1 MTDADA
7 GPGLDRVLT
16 VPNALSILRLV
27 FLGLFVWLLVTTD
40 DRVAAALLLG
50 AAGVTDFFDGYIA
63 RRFHQV
69 SRLGAVLDPTVD
81 RVVLVTSIL
90 SITVYGAVPIWLT
103 AVVLG
108 REVLVSVA
116 VLVLAAMG
124 ARRIEVL
131 WVGKASTFGLMVCFP
146 LFLGGD
152 GPGLWA
158 RVLTDLTWVVAV
170 PALGASL
177 YSAAAY
183 VPEARYALAAGRT
196 GAGAAGRDGP
206 SRDVPSRDVPSRD
219 GPGEG
224 SSGSVDAGAVP

>member
-183 VPEARYALAAGRT
+183 VPEARHALAAGRT
-196 GAGAAGRDGP
+196 GAGTAGRDRS
-206 SRDVPSRDVPSRD
+206 SRDAPGRD

>member
-103 AVVLG
+103 VVVLG

-183 VPEARYALAAGRT
+183 VPEARRALAAGRT
-196 GAGAAGRDGP
+196 GAGAPGRDG
-206 SRDVPSRDVPSRD
+206 PSRDVPSRD